1 MRILHTS
8 DLHLGKRIEGKDRL
22 AEQKKV
28 LEEICGIA
36 EEKAADLALIC
47 GDVYDSYVPP
57 AEAED
62 LFYEFVEAL
71 SGGGRRLVVVIAGNH
86 DDPVRLCAASCLA
99 QKHAIIIS
107 GGGEERFK
115 IPDGPHIRL
124 LEQGRNYI
132 KAEIRGEKATIAILG
147 YPSDARLGEVA
158 DERGYSEKISG
169 YLEEANASFSPE
181 SVNVAMAHLFAAGAT
196 PIGEEREIE
205 AGGLKACSL
214 SVFSEK
220 CHYIALGHIHRF
232 QKLKGNAFYSGSILQ
247 YSAGEESSKCV
258 LLAEADKGGL
268 RNVEKIPLNSGRK
281 IITHE
286 ADGFLP
292 ALEFLEKGLR
302 DYVYLR
308 IKQDGPLHY
317 DESKLLR
324 SFENVVGIEL
334 ETSQSQCGQEERASR
349 RGLSRRELF
358 REFYRHRYGGEPETE
373 LVNLFLEITESET

>member
-22 AEQKKV
+22 GEQRKV

-36 EEKAADLALIC
+36 EEKSADLALIC
-47 GDVYDSYVPP
+47 GDVYDSYIPP

-71 SGGGRRLVVVIAGNH
+71 SCCGKRLVVAIAGNH

-99 QKHAIIIS
+99 QKQAIIIS
-107 GGGEERFK
+107 GGGDERFK
-115 IPDGPHIRL
+115 IPQSPDIRL
-124 LEQGRNYI
+124 LEQGKNYI
-132 KAEIRGEKATIAILG
+132 KVEIGGERATIAFLS

-169 YLEEANASFSPE
+169 YLGEASASFSPD
-181 SVNVAMAHLFAAGAT
+181 SVNVVMAHLFAAGAA

-214 SVFSEK
+214 NVFSDK
-220 CHYIALGHIHRF
+220 CHYVALGHIHRC
-232 QKLKGNAFYSGSILQ
+232 QRLKDNAFYSGSILQ

-258 LLAEADKGGL
+258 LLAEAYSDGL
-268 RNVEKIPLNSGRK
+268 KKVEKIPLLSGKK
-281 IITHE
+281 IITYAAE
-286 ADGFLP
+286 GVMP
-292 ALEFLEKGLR
+292 ALNFLESGLE
-302 DYVYLR
+302 DYVYLKIR
-308 IKQDGPLHY
+308 QDRPLLY
-317 DESKLLR
+317 DESRLLR
-324 SFENVVGIEL
+324 SFDNVLEIEL
-334 ETSQSQCGQEERASR
+334 ETELSQCGQERASR
-349 RGLSRRELF
+349 KGLSRRELF
-358 REFYRHRYGGEPETE
+358 CEFYRHRYGGEPEPE